1 MQLEKIQQIV
11 KCSIVPF
18 WGWTEVSENQGHGE
32 GTKVTLP
39 CTSSGSVPGSQR
51 LCWMQD
57 RSRPSYI
64 TWKKLTPCR
73 SLGSVYL
80 VGSRATGSSRHLP
93 TSQITWQGREK
104 KATRASCGDAEPGTG
119 WPLHLMERQGMRDL
133 LQQQLPGK
141 GCTALPGMCHVDTI
155 ECLSYTLC
163 MKELVSKLWL
173 WCWLPQKR
181 KGRVYYRKETGTQP
195 SAPKK
200 PC

>member
-73 SLGSVYL
+73 SLGSVTL
-80 VGSRATGSSRHLP
+80 WDP
-93 TSQITWQGREK
+93 EPQGPPDISPHPR
-104 KATRASCGDAEPGTG
+104 S
-119 WPLHLMERQGMRDL
+119 
-133 LQQQLPGK
+133 PGK
-141 GCTALPGMCHVDTI
+141 GERRKLPGQAVEM
-155 ECLSYTLC
+155 LSQVQADHCTWWRG
-163 MKELVSKLWL
+163 KEWGISCNSSSQARGV
-173 WCWLPQKR
+173 
-181 KGRVYYRKETGTQP
+181 QP
-195 SAPKK
+195 SLE
-200 PC
+200 CVT